1 MLMLRTRKRVL
12 CSVALLLALLLPLTV
27 EAQRGSAAQIINIRV
42 RANETVVMLAERY
55 GVAAEEIARLNNIEP
70 NAQLQPGTVI
80 RMPST
85 STPQTF
91 LRRTSLAQGIGGD
104 VRARAALYEPY
115 IRAAARRYGVDPRVL
130 WTIAYL
136 ETRFQPRQVSPKGAQ
151 GMMQFMPG
159 TAATYGLAN
168 PFDAASAID
177 AAARYVR
184 DLSRRFNSRF
194 DLVLASYNA
203 GEGAVDA
210 YLRGV
215 SLRLPDGRVINPL
228 GLRTGGVPPYTETRN
243 YVLRGVSVARGVT
256 SAGVFSQGDLLAS
269 GAPLTLPSGAGN
281 GDDVT
286 TGAAAPANAEI
297 AQSAPEIIT
306 PTSSYAS
313 GGARTTATNDA
324 SAGTASETK
333 GTAIATPAARSFRTP
348 TTAVAVDSSSR
359 SATSPNAPRAQTDA
373 PSTVTPAPP
382 RSTRAGVVAP

>member
-1 MLMLRTRKRVL
+1 MLMTRKRNL
-12 CSVALLLALLLPLTV
+12 YCAALLLALLLPLTA
-27 EAQRGSAAQIINIRV
+27 EAQRGRGAQIVKIRV

-55 GVAAEEIARLNNIEP
+55 GVAAEEIARLNNIETD
-70 NAQLQPGTVI
+70 AQLQPGTEI
-80 RMPST
+80 RMPSA
-85 STPQTF
+85 STPPPL
-91 LRRTSLAQGIGGD
+91 LRRTSLAPGIGGD
-104 VRARAALYEPY
+104 VRARAAVYEPH

-159 TAATYGLAN
+159 TAATYGLTN
-168 PFDAASAID
+168 PFDAVAAID

-215 SLRLPDGRVINPL
+215 SLRLPDGRVINPQ
-228 GLRTGGVPPYTETRN
+228 GLRTGGIPPYVETRN
-243 YVLRGVSVARGVT
+243 YVFRGLTVASGVM

-269 GAPLTLPSGAGN
+269 SAPLTLPSGVG
-281 GDDVT
+281 GGDVT
-286 TGAAAPANAEI
+286 TRAAVPSSTEI

-313 GGARTTATNDA
+313 GEATTTTTNET
-324 SAGTASETK
+324 SAGAPSEANRTALE
-333 GTAIATPAARSFRTP
+333 TPAARSFRASAATV
-348 TTAVAVDSSSR
+348 TDDSSRRGAAIQSY
-359 SATSPNAPRAQTDA
+359 PRAQTNVPTTIRTA
-373 PSTVTPAPP
+373 QP
-382 RSTRAGVVAP
+382 RSTRAAVVAP

>member
-12 CSVALLLALLLPLTV
+12 CSGALLLPLLLPLTV
-27 EAQRGSAAQIINIRV
+27 VAQRGRTAQIVNIRV

-70 NAQLQPGTVI
+70 NAQLQPDTVI

-91 LRRTSLAQGIGGD
+91 RRRTSLAPGIGDD

-115 IRAAARRYGVDPRVL
+115 IRSAARRYGVDPRVL

-136 ETRFQPRQVSPKGAQ
+136 ETRFQPRQVSPKGAE

-168 PFDAASAID
+168 PFDAAAAIG

-184 DLSRRFNSRF
+184 DLSRRFNNRF

-215 SLRLPDGRVINPL
+215 SLRLPDGRVINPR

-256 SAGVFSQGDLLAS
+256 SADVFSQEEMLLS
-269 GAPLTLPSGAGN
+269 SAPLTLPSGAGD
-281 GDDVT
+281 GDVT
-286 TGAAAPANAEI
+286 TGAASPSNAEI

-313 GGARTTATNDA
+313 GGARTTATNKT

-333 GTAIATPAARSFRTP
+333 RTTLATPAARSFRTS
-348 TTAVAVDSSSR
+348 TTQVADDSSSR
-359 SATSPNAPRAQTDA
+359 NATSPNAPRAQTDA
-373 PSTVTPAPP
+373 PSTVMAAPP
-382 RSTRAGVVAP
+382 RSTRVAMVAQ

>member
-1 MLMLRTRKRVL
+1 
-12 CSVALLLALLLPLTV
+12 
-27 EAQRGSAAQIINIRV
+27 
-42 RANETVVMLAERY
+42 
-55 GVAAEEIARLNNIEP
+55 
-70 NAQLQPGTVI
+70 
-80 RMPST
+80 
-85 STPQTF
+85 
-91 LRRTSLAQGIGGD
+91 
-104 VRARAALYEPY
+104 
-115 IRAAARRYGVDPRVL
+115 
-130 WTIAYL
+130 
-136 ETRFQPRQVSPKGAQ
+136 
-151 GMMQFMPG
+151 MMQFMPG

-215 SLRLPDGRVINPL
+215 SLRLPDGRVINPR

-256 SAGVFSQGDLLAS
+256 SAGVFSQGDMLLS
-269 GAPLTLPSGAGN
+269 GAPLTLPSGAGD
-281 GDDVT
+281 GDVT
-286 TGAAAPANAEI
+286 TGAPSPSNAEI

-306 PTSSYAS
+306 PMSSYAS
-313 GGARTTATNDA
+313 GGATTTATNDT
-324 SAGTASETK
+324 SARIASETK
-333 GTAIATPAARSFRTP
+333 RTAIATPAARSFRTS

-359 SATSPNAPRAQTDA
+359 NATSPNAPRAQTDA